1 MRHIPG
7 TRTLLKTIFI
17 GFGLVCALAAG
28 VLSLTT
34 AIAMARAERA
44 TGIVV
49 AFSGTTPPHTQKGP
63 PPQPTVAPVIA
74 FTAADGR
81 ERRFT
86 AGWYAS
92 EPVYALGDRVPVL
105 YRRNDPARAWID
117 SFAETW
123 LFPVIASVISAVFLV
138 VGLLMRGARPT

>member
-1 MRHIPG
+1 MRHNPG
-7 TRTLLKTIFI
+7 TRTLLKTIFM
-17 GFGLVCALAAG
+17 GFGLLGALAAG
-28 VLSLTT
+28 TLYLT
-34 AIAMARAERA
+34 AAMALARAERA

-74 FTAADGR
+74 FTAADGQ

-86 AGWYAS
+86 AGWYTS

-105 YRRNDPARAWID
+105 YRQDDPARAWID

-123 LFPVIASVISAVFLV
+123 LLPVIASVISAVFLV